1 MQFPITIGLRRS
13 FFAGSACFGVSVLS
27 AITVG
32 FTAWPNPTALIALV
46 LLGFASAIACWRLMS
61 RRVSAIRLERGGQL
75 VLRLTDEAQTE
86 VSCSLL
92 SAHVHP
98 LLAVIRCQDELGIVR
113 LLAFYPDSAAKEDLR
128 RLRVFLRWRANLK
141 NDDV

>member
-13 FFAGSACFGVSVLS
+13 FFAGAACFGVSVLS
-27 AITVG
+27 AIAVG
-32 FTAWPNPTALIALV
+32 FTAWPNPTVLIALA

-61 RRVSAIRLERGGQL
+61 LPVSAIRLERAGQL
-75 VLRLTDEAQTE
+75 VLRLTDEAQAELT
-86 VSCSLL
+86 CSLL

-98 LLAVIRCQDELGIVR
+98 WLTVIRCLDELGGVR
-113 LLAFYPDSAAKEDLR
+113 SLVFYPGSAAKEDLR
-128 RLRVFLRWRANLK
+128 RLRVFLRWRVNLR